1 MDTTDNASLLTA
13 AASLLSRFRSE
24 EQLLL
29 TEIAQQQARLDVVR
43 EVLAELGGKPRTRR
57 TRQPKPEQPQ
67 DDAASIDAFAELS
80 A

>member
-1 MDTTDNASLLTA
+1 MEPDNASLLTN

-57 TRQPKPEQPQ
+57 GRPAKQPEPQ
-67 DDAASIDAFAELS
+67 DDTAAVDAFAELS